1 MEQKKINL
9 NEVAYLSLKEMIL
22 NGDLKPGV
30 KLKEVQLA
38 KLLQTSRTPIRD
50 AIRRLDQENLVK
62 VYPSQGAHV
71 TMLSK
76 KIITNLYH
84 CRAVLEGLAV
94 RESIQY
100 ISKEELS
107 FLEESVYLAKKYFSE
122 NDMKKTLEKNT
133 IFHDKLIESSKNT
146 PLIQMMDNIR
156 TQILRYRTITSFV
169 GFRENFIH
177 EHMEIYQA
185 VFDRETEKAELL
197 MKRHILLDLEH
208 MLEKLED
215 NRYFPS

>member
-1 MEQKKINL
+1 MEQKKLNL
-9 NEVAYLSLKEMIL
+9 NEVAYQSLKEMIL
-22 NGDLKPGV
+22 NGELKPGE
-30 KLKEVQLA
+30 KLKEVKLA

-76 KIITNLYH
+76 KIITNLYN

-94 RESIQY
+94 RESIQN
-100 ISKEELS
+100 ISKEDLL
-107 FLEESVYLAKKYFSE
+107 FIDESIYLARKYYSE

-133 IFHDKLIESSKNT
+133 IFHDVLIESSKNL
-146 PLIQMMDNIR
+146 PLIQMMENIR

-169 GFRENFIH
+169 GFRENFIN
-177 EHMEIYQA
+177 EHFEIYQA
-185 VFDRETEKAELL
+185 VSNKESEKAELL
-197 MKRHILLDLEH
+197 MKRHILHDLEH

-215 NRYFPS
+215 NRYFNS